1 MMQLLLN
8 TRKGGGGG
16 GGGGGGL
23 GGSRH
28 IPLHPYSKALSHDA
42 LMKKLPSLALLS
54 KLNPWKLNAE
64 FKKEVY
70 REK

>member
-8 TRKGGGGG
+8 TRKVGGLGGGGG
-16 GGGGGGL
+16 GG

-42 LMKKLPSLALLS
+42 LMKKLLSLALLS

-64 FKKEVY
+64 FKKEV
-70 REK
+70 